1 MKRLYALLISAVCLW
16 APLHAQPLPGNIPF
30 ADGETLRYKA
40 YFQLGLMT
48 INGVSLESTVH
59 IGNQQGTPVYDIT
72 AHGAT
77 EKTMKSLYKLQD
89 TLKTRMR
96 CSDLQTLSFYEH
108 DMEHKYEAVKEHRYT
123 PTGTGLQIDATENR
137 NGGLLE
143 QTFRF
148 DDRRP
153 TDALSILYR
162 IRLYDFGKMKAGDKI
177 RFCYFDMGGNTDIE
191 LTYRGQ
197 ETVKLKNGKSYS
209 CYKLSFS
216 VADGTLF
223 SKKEPVS
230 VWIATG
236 GSRPIVHAEAKL
248 KIGYAKVD
256 LVN

>member
-1 MKRLYALLISAVCLW
+1 MKRLYALLIWTACLW
-16 APLHAQPLPGNIPF
+16 PALYAQQLPGGTPF

-48 INGVSLESTVH
+48 INGVGLESTVRV
-59 IGNQQGTPVYDIT
+59 GDCYGTPAYRIT

-77 EKTMKSLYKLQD
+77 EKTMKTLYKLQD
-89 TLKTRMR
+89 TLKTAMR
-96 CSDLQTLSFYEH
+96 CSDLQTLWFYEH

-123 PTGTGLQIDATENR
+123 PTGNGLSIAAKENR
-137 NGGLLE
+137 NGDLH
-143 QTFRF
+143 QRSF
-148 DDRRP
+148 DYDNRRP

-162 IRLYDFGKMKAGDKI
+162 IRMYDFSKMKAGDKI
-177 RFCYFDMGGNTDIE
+177 NFCYFDYGNNTDIE

-197 ETVKLKNGKSYS
+197 ETVKLRNGKSYT
-209 CYKLSFS
+209 CHKLSFS